1 MSAVDQTQVR
11 TEVRTYGGW
20 RVPRSAG
27 IGVLSM
33 LETMF
38 ALGGLIV
45 MIVVIMTAG
54 VVWAGL
60 VLLVEVVVLYLTA
73 TKDKHGLSLLDKT
86 AERLRFRRSA
96 RRGGTR
102 YVSGPL
108 APRYTAGGFRLPG
121 VLWRSSLSEH
131 TDSVGRPFALV
142 HHGDASVAVVMAL
155 SPPGTGLV
163 DLDQANDLVALWGHW
178 LGNLSGEAGVVAASV
193 SVETCPD
200 SGERLRRAMA
210 RQSAAGA
217 PEAARRTIG
226 EVVDSS
232 AQGAVDIKVWAT
244 LTFSPAA
251 LSAGRRNLAERE
263 IATRLPGLTQ
273 TLQYAGTGPV
283 HLMTAGELCQM
294 VRIAYDP
301 ASAPLFDAAAS
312 QGETVALEWGQ
323 CGPAG
328 ATALD
333 ERYEH
338 DSGVSRVWTMSS
350 PPSGTVQFRVLESI
364 LGLHP
369 SVERK
374 RVTWL
379 YHPIDVARA
388 PSIID
393 SDVNQANA
401 RLGSSGGIPK
411 ARAVRE
417 AQVARQMADE
427 EAAGGGLL
435 DFGAVIT
442 CTTTSGDVEE
452 AAAPVESLAAS
463 SRLLIRPAWGAQDS
477 GFAVGLPLGLHP
489 KDQSMRRGAR

>member
-1 MSAVDQTQVR
+1 MSAAVQAQAK

-20 RVPRSAG
+20 REPRSAG
-27 IGVLSM
+27 IGALTM
-33 LETMF
+33 RETMA

-45 MIVVIMTAG
+45 VIATMMFTN
-54 VVWAGL
+54 VLWAGGVL
-60 VLLVEVVVLYLTA
+60 VVEAGVLYLVT
-73 TKDKHGLSLLDKT
+73 TKDKHAMSLLDKG
-86 AERLRFRRSA
+86 AERLRFRRAA
-96 RRGGTR
+96 RSGSTR

-108 APRYTAGGFRLPG
+108 APRYTTGGFRLPG
-121 VLWRSSLSEH
+121 VLWRSTLSEH

-142 HHGDASVAVVMAL
+142 HHGDKSLAVVMAL

-163 DLDQANDLVALWGHW
+163 DLDQANDLVALFGHW

-210 RQSAAGA
+210 RQSAPGA
-217 PEAARRTIG
+217 PEVARRVIS

-232 AQGAVDIKVWAT
+232 AQGAVDIKVWASM
-244 LTFSPAA
+244 TFSP
-251 LSAGRRNLAERE
+251 SAMGAGKQGLAE
-263 IATRLPGLTQ
+263 
-273 TLQYAGTGPV
+273 
-283 HLMTAGELCQM
+283 H
-294 VRIAYDP
+294 P
-301 ASAPLFDAAAS
+301 ASAALFDTAAS
-312 QGETVALEWGQ
+312 RGETVALEWGQ

-328 ATALD
+328 HDAQRD
-333 ERYEH
+333 RYEH

-350 PPSGTVQFRVLESI
+350 PPSGTVQFRVLEPI

-369 SVERK
+369 NVERK
-374 RVTWL
+374 RVTLL
-379 YHPIDVARA
+379 YRPIDAAVA

-393 SDVNQANA
+393 DDVNQATA
-401 RLGSSGGIPK
+401 RLTGVNPS

-442 CTTTSGDVEE
+442 CTTTSGDVED
-452 AAAPVESLAAS
+452 AAAPVESLASS
-463 SRLLIRPAWGAQDS
+463 SRLLIREAWGAQDS
-477 GFAVGLPLGLHP
+477 GFAVGLPLGLRP
-489 KDQSMRRGAR
+489 GDQAMGKRGR

>member
-1 MSAVDQTQVR
+1 MSAVGQTQVR

-27 IGVLSM
+27 IGSLSM
-33 LETMF
+33 RETIL
-38 ALGGLIV
+38 ALAGLVASV
-45 MIVVIMTAG
+45 MVMMVAG
-54 VVWAGL
+54 VVWAGV
-60 VLLVEVVVLYLTA
+60 VLLIEAVVLYLVTS
-73 TKDKHGLSLLDKT
+73 KDKHGMSLLDRS
-86 AERLRFRRSA
+86 AERIQFRRSV
-96 RRGGTR
+96 RRGSTR

-108 APRYTAGGFRLPG
+108 SPKFTTGGFRLPG
-121 VLWRSSLSEH
+121 VLWKSTLSEH
-131 TDSVGRPFALV
+131 TDSVGRTFALI
-142 HHGDASVAVVMAL
+142 HHGDKSLAVVMAL
-155 SPPGTGLV
+155 SPPGTELV
-163 DLDQANDLVALWGHW
+163 DLDQANDLVALWGNW
-178 LGNLSGEAGVVAASV
+178 LGSLSGEAGVIAASV

-200 SGERLRRAMA
+200 SGERLRRAAA

-217 PEAARRTIG
+217 PVAAQQVIG

-232 AQGAVDIKVWAT
+232 TQGAVDIKVWAT

-251 LSAGRRNLAERE
+251 LGAGRRDLTEQE

-294 VRIAYDP
+294 VRVDYDP
-301 ASAPLFDAAAS
+301 ASSSLFDAAAS
-312 QGETVALEWGQ
+312 RGEKVALEWGQ

-328 ATALD
+328 HETSSD
-333 ERYEH
+333 RYEH

-350 PPSGTVQFRVLESI
+350 PPSGTVQFRVLEPV

-369 SVERK
+369 KVERK

-379 YHPIDVARA
+379 YHPIDAARA

-393 SDVNQANA
+393 NDVNQANS
-401 RLGSSGGIPK
+401 RLGASGGNPS
-411 ARAVRE
+411 ARVVRE

-442 CTTTSGDVEE
+442 CTTTSSDVEE
-452 AAAPVESLAAS
+452 ASASVESLAAS
-463 SRLLIRPAWGAQDS
+463 SRLLIRTAWGAQDS
-477 GFAVGLPLGLHP
+477 GFAVGLPLGLQP
-489 KDQSMRRGAR
+489 GDQDMRRAR

>member
-1 MSAVDQTQVR
+1 MSAAVQAQVK

-20 RVPRSAG
+20 REPRSAG
-27 IGVLSM
+27 IGALTM
-33 LETMF
+33 LETMA
-38 ALGGLIV
+38 ALAGLVISIMV
-45 MIVVIMTAG
+45 MMIAG
-54 VVWAGL
+54 VVWAG
-60 VLLVEVVVLYLTA
+60 VVMVVEAGVLYLVT
-73 TKDKHGLSLLDKT
+73 TKDKHGMSLLDRG
-86 AERLRFRRSA
+86 AERLRFRRSVQA
-96 RRGGTR
+96 GSTR

-108 APRYTAGGFRLPG
+108 APRYTTGGFRLPG
-121 VLWRSSLSEH
+121 VLWRSTLSEH

-142 HHGDASVAVVMAL
+142 HHGDRSLVVVMAL

-163 DLDQANDLVALWGHW
+163 DLDQANDLVALYGHW
-178 LGNLSGEAGVVAASV
+178 LGNLSGEAAVVAASV

-210 RQSAAGA
+210 RQSAPGA
-217 PEAARRTIG
+217 PAAARRVIS

-232 AQGAVDIKVWAT
+232 AQGAVGIKVCAT

-251 LSAGRRNLAERE
+251 LGAGKQDLAEQE
-263 IATRLPGLTQ
+263 IAARLPGLTQ
-273 TLQYAGTGPV
+273 TLQHAGTGPV

-294 VRIAYDP
+294 VRVAHDP

-312 QGETVALEWGQ
+312 RGETVALEWGQ
-323 CGPAG
+323 VGPAG
-328 ATALD
+328 HETGRD
-333 ERYEH
+333 RYEH

-350 PPSGTVQFRVLESI
+350 PPSGTVQFRVLEPI

-369 SVERK
+369 GVERK

-379 YHPIDVARA
+379 YRPIDAAMA

-393 SDVNQANA
+393 TDVNQANA
-401 RLGSSGGIPK
+401 RLYTNGGNPS
-411 ARAVRE
+411 ARAMRE

-442 CTTTSGDVEE
+442 CTTTSGDVED

-463 SRLLIRPAWGAQDS
+463 SRLLIREAWGAQDS
-477 GFAVGLPLGLHP
+477 GFAVGLALGLRP
-489 KDQSMRRGAR
+489 GDQDVRRRTR

>member
-1 MSAVDQTQVR
+1 MSAAQVQAKP
-11 TEVRTYGGW
+11 EVRTYGGW
-20 RVPRSAG
+20 REPRNMG
-27 IGVLSM
+27 LGVLTM
-33 LETMF
+33 RETMA

-45 MIVVIMTAG
+45 VFATMMISNVL
-54 VVWAGL
+54 WAGGVL
-60 VLLVEVVVLYLTA
+60 VIEAGLLWLVT
-73 TKDKHGLSLLDKT
+73 TKDKHGMSLLDKG
-86 AERLRFRRSA
+86 AERLRFRRAA
-96 RRGGTR
+96 RSGATR

-108 APRYTAGGFRLPG
+108 APRYTTGGFRLPG
-121 VLWRSSLSEH
+121 VLWRSTLSEH

-142 HHGDASVAVVMAL
+142 HHGDKSLAVVMAL
-155 SPPGTGLV
+155 APPGTGLV
-163 DLDQANDLVALWGHW
+163 DLDQANDLVALYGVW

-210 RQSAAGA
+210 RQSVPGA
-217 PEAARRTIG
+217 PEVARQVIS

-251 LSAGRRNLAERE
+251 MGAGKQEDLAVQE

-273 TLQYAGTGPV
+273 TLQHAGTGPV

-294 VRIAYDP
+294 VRIAHDP
-301 ASAPLFDAAAS
+301 ASAALFDTAAS
-312 QGETVALEWGQ
+312 RGEMVALKWGQ

-328 ATALD
+328 HEALSD
-333 ERYEH
+333 RYEH
-338 DSGVSRVWTMSS
+338 DSGVSRVWTMTA
-350 PPSGTVQFRVLESI
+350 PPQGTVQFRVLEPI

-369 SVERK
+369 NVERK
-374 RVTWL
+374 RVTIL
-379 YHPIDVARA
+379 YRPIDAAMA

-393 SDVNQANA
+393 NDVNQANA
-401 RLGSSGGIPK
+401 RLTGANPS
-411 ARAVRE
+411 ARAMRE

-442 CTTTSGDVEE
+442 CTTTSGDVAQ
-452 AAAPVESLAAS
+452 AAAPVESLASS
-463 SRLLIRPAWGAQDS
+463 SRLLIREAWGAQDS
-477 GFAVGLPLGLHP
+477 GFAVGLPLGLQP
-489 KDQSMRRGAR
+489 GDQAMKKRGR

>member
-1 MSAVDQTQVR
+1 MSAAAQVQVK

-20 RVPRSAG
+20 REPRSAG
-27 IGVLSM
+27 IGVLTM

-45 MIVVIMTAG
+45 AIMVMMFAG
-54 VVWAGL
+54 VVWAGV
-60 VLLVEVVVLYLTA
+60 VLAVESGVLYLVT
-73 TKDKHGLSLLDKT
+73 TKDKHGMSLLDKG

-96 RRGGTR
+96 RGGSTR

-108 APRYTAGGFRLPG
+108 APRYTTGGFRLPG
-121 VLWRSSLSEH
+121 VLWRSTLSEH
-131 TDSVGRPFALV
+131 TDSAGRSFALV
-142 HHGDASVAVVMAL
+142 HHGDKSLAVVMAL

-163 DLDQANDLVALWGHW
+163 DLDQANDLVALFGHW
-178 LGNLSGEAGVVAASV
+178 LATLSGEAGVVGAAAV
-193 SVETCPD
+193 VETCPD

-210 RQSAAGA
+210 RQSAPGA
-217 PEAARRTIG
+217 PAAARQVIS

-251 LSAGRRNLAERE
+251 MGAGKHLAEQE

-273 TLQYAGTGPV
+273 TLQHAGTGPV

-294 VRIAYDP
+294 VRIAHDP
-301 ASAPLFDAAAS
+301 ASAALFDTAAS
-312 QGETVALEWGQ
+312 RGETVALKWGQ

-328 ATALD
+328 HEAESD
-333 ERYEH
+333 RYEH

-350 PPSGTVQFRVLESI
+350 PPSGTVQFRVLEPI

-374 RVTWL
+374 RVAIL
-379 YHPIDVARA
+379 YRPIDAAMA

-393 SDVNQANA
+393 NDVNQANA
-401 RLGSSGGIPK
+401 RLTGSNPS

-417 AQVARQMADE
+417 AQVAHQMANE

-463 SRLLIRPAWGAQDS
+463 SRLLIREAWGAQDS
-477 GFAVGLPLGLHP
+477 GFAVGLPLGLQP
-489 KDQSMRRGAR
+489 GDQDMRKRSS

>member
-1 MSAVDQTQVR
+1 MSAAVQAQAK

-20 RVPRSAG
+20 REPRSAG
-27 IGVLSM
+27 IGALTM
-33 LETMF
+33 RETMA

-45 MIVVIMTAG
+45 VIATMMFTN
-54 VVWAGL
+54 VLWAGGVL
-60 VLLVEVVVLYLTA
+60 VVEAGVLYLVT
-73 TKDKHGLSLLDKT
+73 TKDKHAMSLLDKG
-86 AERLRFRRSA
+86 AEKLRFRRAA
-96 RRGGTR
+96 RSGATR

-108 APRYTAGGFRLPG
+108 APRYTTGGFRLPG
-121 VLWRSSLSEH
+121 VLWRSTLSEH

-142 HHGDASVAVVMAL
+142 HHGDTSLAVVMAL

-163 DLDQANDLVALWGHW
+163 DLDQANDLVALFGHW

-210 RQSAAGA
+210 RQSAPGA
-217 PEAARRTIG
+217 PEVARRVIN

-244 LTFSPAA
+244 LTFSP
-251 LSAGRRNLAERE
+251 SAMGAGKQALAEQE

-273 TLQYAGTGPV
+273 TLQHAGTGPV
-283 HLMTAGELCQM
+283 HLMTARELCQM
-294 VRIAYDP
+294 VRIAHDP
-301 ASAPLFDAAAS
+301 ASAALFDTAAS
-312 QGETVALEWGQ
+312 RGETVALEWGQ

-328 ATALD
+328 HDAQRD
-333 ERYEH
+333 RYEH
-338 DSGVSRVWTMSS
+338 DSGVSRVWTMSL
-350 PPSGTVQFRVLESI
+350 PPQGTVQFRVLEPI

-369 SVERK
+369 NVERK
-374 RVTWL
+374 RVTLL
-379 YHPIDVARA
+379 YRPIDAAVA

-393 SDVNQANA
+393 DDVNQATA
-401 RLGSSGGIPK
+401 RLTGVNPS

-452 AAAPVESLAAS
+452 AAAPVESLASS
-463 SRLLIRPAWGAQDS
+463 SRLLIREAWGAQDS
-477 GFAVGLPLGLHP
+477 GFAVGLPLGLRP
-489 KDQSMRRGAR
+489 GDQAMGKRGR